1 MEGKEVNMSSEI
13 FGVMTILACNSCYPM
28 DEKSM
33 RRAKKLLEE
42 YVKDPDVNRVRCM
55 LVEDLQLAPLHW
67 AIILGSL
74 ELLEIFLQSPVVDIN
89 VKPGGEAR
97 GNVLDMAVRAS
108 TNRGITTRVQMA
120 RKLLQVKDLQIC
132 KVGLMTE
139 LNPRQI
145 DVWKFAAVLGDAVDQ
160 ESLELLAVLLEAE
173 SKHPSLNIYSCL
185 VYCMYKQKL
194 ALFKELLDRA
204 KEQKRLY
211 WIPNTKG

>member
-13 FGVMTILACNSCYPM
+13 FGVMTIFACNSCYPM

-33 RRAKKLLEE
+33 RRANKLLKE

-67 AIILGSL
+67 AIILGTL
-74 ELLEIFLQSPVVDIN
+74 ELLEIFLQSSVVDIN

-139 LNPRQI
+139 LTPRQI
-145 DVWKFAAVLGDAVDQ
+145 DV
-160 ESLELLAVLLEAE
+160 
-173 SKHPSLNIYSCL
+173 C
-185 VYCMYKQKL
+185 QKPT
-194 ALFKELLDRA
+194 F
-204 KEQKRLY
+204 
-211 WIPNTKG
+211 

>member
-1 MEGKEVNMSSEI
+1 MEGKEVDMSSEI
-13 FGVMTILACNSCYPM
+13 FGVMTILACDSCYPM
-28 DEKSM
+28 DEKSV
-33 RRAKKLLEE
+33 RRAKKLLKEFA
-42 YVKDPDVNRVRCM
+42 KDPDVNRVRCM

-67 AIILGSL
+67 AVILGSL
-74 ELLEIFLQSPVVDIN
+74 DLLEVFLQSPVVDVN
-89 VKPGGEAR
+89 VKPGGESR

-108 TNRGITTRVQMA
+108 KRRGIATRVEMV
-120 RKLLQVKDLQIC
+120 RKLLQAKDLKIC

-139 LNPRQI
+139 LTPREI

-160 ESLELLAVLLEAE
+160 ESLELLTVLLEAE

-185 VYCMYKQKL
+185 VYCMFKQKL

-204 KEQKRLY
+204 KVQERLY